1 MAPKR
6 AEANNDVTEASKAIY
21 AMAQADSETK
31 LSAMREEIEAVR
43 LESQAFGALQAIEST
58 IAFQEL
64 MKAITL
70 HRIKENKEY
79 KKGGLTWAA
88 FCDSLGLEVRTV
100 DMMLTDIKSIV
111 GTFSENFSGF
121 AGLPFNKIRL
131 LGKTVS
137 ENISEIK
144 DNCLVY
150 GDESIPLT
158 PEYRDD
164 LQALIERI
172 GEEAKEKIE
181 TLEATVSA
189 KDKVL
194 KSKGDVINKMERS
207 LKKYEKEAAV
217 MGITPEEDA
226 YIQQINN
233 LKTGFDGYL
242 LRLEKNIVP
251 EDYETFTPRMK
262 AALIS
267 AAHYM
272 QMQILALYD
281 TVTTE
286 HGNPTMN
293 PEVLAEYE
301 EWEKTQGMAQA

>member
-1 MAPKR
+1 MAPRIEKKAHDNEGTQEVYALAQ
-6 AEANNDVTEASKAIY
+6 AEA
-21 AMAQADSETK
+21 ETK
-31 LSAMREEIEAVR
+31 MSALREEIDAVR
-43 LESQAFGALQAIEST
+43 VESQAMGVLQTLNATS
-58 IAFQEL
+58 AYGEL
-64 MKAITL
+64 LKAITL
-70 HRIKENKEY
+70 HKIKENKEY
-79 KKGGLTWAA
+79 KKGGLTWVE
-88 FCDSLGLEVRTV
+88 FCESQGLECRTV
-100 DMMLTDIKSIV
+100 DRMLGDLQPVID
-111 GTFSENFSGF
+111 TFSDSVVRFSGM
-121 AGLPFNKIRL
+121 PFNKIRL
-131 LGKTVS
+131 LGRQVS
-137 ENISEIK
+137 GQLSEIK
-144 DNCLVY
+144 DNCLIY

-164 LQALIERI
+164 VQALIERI
-172 GEEAKEKIE
+172 SEEAKEKVE

-242 LRLEKNIVP
+242 LRLEQNIVP
-251 EDYETFTPRMK
+251 EDYDTFTPRMK

-293 PEVLAEYE
+293 PEALADFESWSAE
-301 EWEKTQGMAQA
+301 QQG

>member
-1 MAPKR
+1 MPKK
-6 AEANNDVTEASKAIY
+6 TEIAAHDRTASQEIY
-21 AMAQADSETK
+21 ALAQADAEQK
-31 LSAMREEIEAVR
+31 LTAMREEIEAHR
-43 LESQAFGALQAIEST
+43 EESYGMGALHAIEAN
-58 IAFQEL
+58 IAYNEL
-64 MKAITL
+64 LRVITL
-70 HRIKENKEY
+70 HRVKQSKLY
-79 KKGGLTWAA
+79 KQGAMTWDQFCEARGLTR
-88 FCDSLGLEVRTV
+88 RTV
-100 DMMLTDIKSIV
+100 DLILEDIAPVVNS
-111 GTFSENFSGF
+111 FSANFSGF
-121 AGLPFNKIRL
+121 VGMPLNKIRM
-131 LGKTVS
+131 LGKQVS
-137 ENISEIK
+137 ANLANFENG
-144 DNCLVY
+144 CVVY

-194 KSKGDVINKMERS
+194 KSKGDVITKMERA
-207 LKKYEKEAAV
+207 LKKYEKEAEV

-286 HGNPTMN
+286 HGNSTMN
-293 PEVLAEYE
+293 PEMMEDFERWTAEQ
-301 EWEKTQGMAQA
+301 QG